1 MNKALGKDKAQI
13 LTVLGKTAPG
23 QSIEIEFLEGGL
35 EGVLIL
41 IKFCEAHCV
50 SFLNWEEE
58 SRALH
63 VFLNEKWKEG
73 DSRKFVVSTP
83 ESWLNYRFIFMN
95 QLVKYLHH
103 VRVIT

>member
-1 MNKALGKDKAQI
+1 MNKALNEAQI
-13 LTVLGKTAPG
+13 LKVLGNTAPR

-35 EGVLIL
+35 DGVLIL
-41 IKFCEAHCV
+41 IKFCEKHCV
-50 SFLNWEEE
+50 SFLNWEQE

-83 ESWLNYRFIFMN
+83 ESWLNYRFIFMH
-95 QLVKYLHH
+95 QLVEYIHF
-103 VRVIT
+103 VRVT